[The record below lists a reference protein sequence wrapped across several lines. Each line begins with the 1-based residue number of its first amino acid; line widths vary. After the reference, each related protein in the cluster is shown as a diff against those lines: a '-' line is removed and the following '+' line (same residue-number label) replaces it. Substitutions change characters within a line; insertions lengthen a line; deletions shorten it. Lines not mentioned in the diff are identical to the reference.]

1 MSARAPKAVVQRRVN
16 VVYKLLLKGFS
27 MQEIVQYAA
36 ERTDWNVGDRQ
47 VFKYL
52 ARARQMLEAE
62 AKTERAE
69 ERGKAVARL
78 NNLFGR
84 ALNANDLRQ
93 ALAVQREINE
103 LLSLRDGP
111 REIDGP
117 SAAEEYL
124 GVQKG
129 DRMDGSPP

>member
-1 MSARAPKAVVQRRVN
+1 MSARATKAVVERRVN

-27 MQEIVQYAA
+27 MQEIIQYVA
-36 ERTDWNVGDRQ
+36 ERTDWDVGERQ
-47 VFKYL
+47 ILTYL
-52 ARARQMLEAE
+52 ARARQLIAAE
-62 AKTERAE
+62 GKTERAE
-69 ERGKAVARL
+69 ERGKAIARL

-103 LLSLRDGP
+103 LLALRDGP
-111 REIDGP
+111 REKDA

-129 DRMDGSPP
+129 EPMDGSPA